1 MPCRTLDLSDRH
13 KPDDQDDFDFEPESE
28 EGVNDTP
35 ASVKKASKT
44 IARKTTRKKM
54 APAIVSHCHVLENAR
69 LA

>member
-1 MPCRTLDLSDRH
+1 VPWRTLDLPDRH

-28 EGVNDTP
+28 EGVDDTP
-35 ASVKKASKT
+35 ASVKKACKT

-54 APAIVSHCHVLENAR
+54 APAMVSHYCVLVNAR